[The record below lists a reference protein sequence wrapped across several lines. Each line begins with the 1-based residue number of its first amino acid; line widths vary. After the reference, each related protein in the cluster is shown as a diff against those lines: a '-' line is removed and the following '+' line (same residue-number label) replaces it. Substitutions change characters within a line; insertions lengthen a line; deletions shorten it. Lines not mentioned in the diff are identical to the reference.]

1 MTLKTKSRTSQNVL
15 VAEFEF
21 NFDDTMANSAG
32 AVTDFEA
39 SDAKDVIDLP
49 PGAIVVGGS
58 LVVSTA
64 YNTTSTATLAIGD
77 SGLAT
82 RYLGATNLKAAALT
96 AIVPTGYKNV
106 SGLPVR
112 LTLALADLAGTQGVV
127 RVSVEYVIDGR
138 ATEVN

>member
-1 MTLKTKSRTSQNVL
+1 MTLKTKTRTSQNVL

-21 NFDDTMANSAG
+21 NVDDTMANSAG
-32 AVTDFEA
+32 VVTDFEA
-39 SDAKDVIDLP
+39 SDAKDAIDLP

-58 LVVSTA
+58 LVVETV
-64 YNTTSTATLAIGD
+64 YNTTGTATLAIGD